1 MRIRLDRYYSSARAR
16 HVPAGEYDAADPLL
30 CGQASYLVAN
40 EIAVVVEEDA
50 PRVVT
55 KQVTLDQL
63 DELIDAPAKKKGK
76 GK

>member
-1 MRIRLDRYYSSARAR
+1 MRIRLDRYYSSERAR
-16 HVPAGEYDAADPLL
+16 HVPAGEYDASDPIL
-30 CGQASYLVAN
+30 CDQAAYLIAN

-55 KQVTLDQL
+55 KQVTLDEL
-63 DELIDAPAKKKGK
+63 DELVEAPAKKKGK